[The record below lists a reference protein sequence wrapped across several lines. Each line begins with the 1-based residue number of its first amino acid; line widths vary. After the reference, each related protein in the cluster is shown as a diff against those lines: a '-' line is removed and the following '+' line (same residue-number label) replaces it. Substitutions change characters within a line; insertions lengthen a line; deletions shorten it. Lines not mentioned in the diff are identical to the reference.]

1 MVYYIGSIPCGQN
14 ELYHHG
20 VLGMKWGVRR
30 YQNKDG
36 TLTTEGKRHY
46 NSGEAQGSREMS
58 DDDLRKSVNRMR
70 TEVEY
75 NRLSRELNG
84 RSSTSKALSVG
95 AKVAGKILSTA
106 GYVTVS
112 TARVTVAPLASN
124 FFREMGTGLGRAMFG
139 SSGNNG
145 NGKKKNNKD
154 DDDD

>member
-1 MVYYIGSIPCGQN
+1 MIYYVGTVPCGVN
-14 ELYHHG
+14 DLSHHG

-46 NSGEAQGSREMS
+46 NSGEAQDSHEMS

-70 TEVEY
+70 SEVEY

-84 RSSTSKALSVG
+84 KSNASKALSVG

-124 FFREMGTGLGRAMFG
+124 FFREMGTGLGRSMFG
-139 SSGNNG
+139 SGGNNG
-145 NGKKKNNKD
+145 NGKKKNKD
-154 DDDD
+154 DDED

>member
-1 MVYYIGSIPCGQN
+1 MIYYVGTVPCGVN
-14 ELYHHG
+14 DLSHHG
-20 VLGMKWGVRR
+20 ILGMKWGVRR

-36 TLTTEGKRHY
+36 TRTAEGKRRY
-46 NSGEAQGSREMS
+46 NSGETQGSREMS

-84 RSSTSKALSVG
+84 RSNASKALSVG

-124 FFREMGTGLGRAMFG
+124 FFREMGTGLGRSMFG
-139 SSGNNG
+139 SGGNNG
-145 NGKKKNNKD
+145 NGKKKHKD
-154 DDDD
+154 DDED